1 MSAYDAEAALRHA
14 LVVLGLAP
22 TDTTRSDSS
31 GADLTVDVDDRRVSL
46 ELKYYSLVDL
56 PRATHL
62 SRLAARPTT
71 PENAPV
77 PVVISDR
84 IVEQARQELRQAN
97 VSWFDLRG
105 HLFLSAPGLRVD
117 VDTPR
122 SNGGRRSQEPITG
135 RVGLATA
142 IDILLQGP
150 QAHASVRDI
159 ARRIRAA
166 PSSVSVAM
174 KALREANFMDKQGTA
189 DLPALFWAT
198 APHWTPHWVAVSR
211 YPHPDGPMRNPAL
224 QIGFD
229 DTDGAGWALTGDLA
243 AAALGAPLGVPSGA
257 PPQLY
262 VPTRQAHRLAISIL
276 EESSASASPQA
287 RLAVV
292 PVHAACEQRI
302 DAAGWHNQHWLLART
317 LFVALD
323 LAQDPG
329 RGTEILRDWH
339 PSVGGDRVW

>member
-1 MSAYDAEAALRHA
+1 MGGDEAEGALRHA
-14 LVVLGLAP
+14 LVALGLTP
-22 TDTTRSDSS
+22 VDTGRSDS
-31 GADLTVDVDDRRVSL
+31 GADLTVAVDGRLLSFD
-46 ELKYYSLVDL
+46 LKYYALVDL

-62 SRLAARPTT
+62 SSLAARPT
-71 PENAPV
+71 NSASAAI

-84 IVEQARQELRQAN
+84 IVEQARQALRRAG
-97 VSWFDLRG
+97 VCWFDLRG
-105 HLFLSAPGLRVD
+105 HLFLTAPGLRVD

-122 SNGGRRSQEPITG
+122 SSGVKRSPEPIAG

-142 IDILLQGP
+142 IDILLHGP
-150 QAHASVRDI
+150 QSRASVRDT
-159 ARRIRAA
+159 ARRIHAA

-174 KALREANFMDKQGTA
+174 KALRQANFMDDQGA

-198 APHWTPHWVAVSR
+198 VPYWTPHWVGVSR
-211 YPHPDGPMRNPAL
+211 YPHPDRPMRNPAL

-243 AAALGAPLGVPSGA
+243 AAALGAPLGVPSDA

-276 EESSASASPQA
+276 EESSSSASPKA
-287 RLAVV
+287 RLAVA
-292 PVHAACEQRI
+292 PVRAACEQRI
-302 DAAGWHNQHWLLART
+302 DTAGRHNEPWLLART
-317 LFVALD
+317 LFIALD

-329 RGTEILRDWH
+329 RGTDILREWH
-339 PSVGGDRVW
+339 PSIGGDRVW